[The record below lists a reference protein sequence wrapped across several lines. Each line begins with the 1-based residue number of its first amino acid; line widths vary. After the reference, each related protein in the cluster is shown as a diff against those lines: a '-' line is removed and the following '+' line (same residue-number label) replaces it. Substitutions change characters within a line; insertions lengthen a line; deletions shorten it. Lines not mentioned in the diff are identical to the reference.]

1 MTYWLVPHDLLSI
14 FLILSRPHSRVST
27 SPLNWA
33 LPHQSPVKKMLYRL
47 DYRYFDENIFPI
59 EVSLPEK
66 CIFYSFDTELAK
78 MVGLNLAKVM

>member
-1 MTYWLVPHDLLSI
+1 MAPSVVNHT
-14 FLILSRPHSRVST
+14 
-27 SPLNWA
+27 
-33 LPHQSPVKKMLYRL
+33 LPPQSLGNKIHYRL

>member
-1 MTYWLVPHDLLSI
+1 
-14 FLILSRPHSRVST
+14 
-27 SPLNWA
+27 
-33 LPHQSPVKKMLYRL
+33 MLYRL

-59 EVSLPEK
+59 EVSLPEM

>member
-1 MTYWLVPHDLLSI
+1 MSQTSAVIRQDLRLPTEELVQHLSHKI
-14 FLILSRPHSRVST
+14 FNLQF
-27 SPLNWA
+27 A
-33 LPHQSPVKKMLYRL
+33 LPTLNKKMLYRL

>member
-1 MTYWLVPHDLLSI
+1 MTI
-14 FLILSRPHSRVST
+14 I
-27 SPLNWA
+27 
-33 LPHQSPVKKMLYRL
+33 KKMLYRL